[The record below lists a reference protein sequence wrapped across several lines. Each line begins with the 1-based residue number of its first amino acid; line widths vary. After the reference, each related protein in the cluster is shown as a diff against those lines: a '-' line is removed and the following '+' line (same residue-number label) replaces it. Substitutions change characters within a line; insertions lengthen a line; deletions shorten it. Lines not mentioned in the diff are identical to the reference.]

1 MGFINSLPDGG
12 GSSGGL
18 AGPPGP
24 QGPKG
29 AQGPKGDPGTG
40 FKLASDGN
48 FDIEKRNLLNLEV
61 LPDAKI
67 DDSLAITRKDF
78 YSGVNKGYV
87 NENFLKKDG
96 FNFNLK
102 GSNITNGE
110 PYYDGLYGDRD
121 RVSKRYVDIQN
132 DKQDIAIND
141 KLSKDGTSQMEGA
154 LDMNNNK
161 IVNVGDTTEQDG
173 DAINYRYFNRE
184 KGVLTGLI
192 NNASAQAVQRDGSVP
207 MTGNLN
213 MDSNKIT
220 NLNTD
225 ATDLDSAANVRHVST
240 SNAKLLLSLTQS
252 LDKKIK
258 DKRVTHH
265 RKAKTTSSLMASKTF
280 PIRPTMSIKRFTF
293 LEWERG
299 VKTDIHPDLV

>member
-1 MGFINSLPDGG
+1 MGYVNSLPDSG
-12 GSSGGL
+12 GSSKGL

-48 FDIEKRNLLNLEV
+48 FDIERKMLLNMEV
-61 LPDAKI
+61 LPDAKT
-67 DDSLAITRKDF
+67 DDSLAITRKYF

-87 NENFLKKDG
+87 NDNFLKKDAAG
-96 FNFNLK
+96 NDFDLK
-102 GSNITNGE
+102 GDNIKNGE
-110 PYYDGLYGDRD
+110 SYYEGLYGHRD
-121 RVSKRYVDIQN
+121 LVSKQYVDIQN
-132 DKQDIAIND
+132 EKQDIAIND
-141 KLSKDGTSQMEGA
+141 KLSKDGSSQIGGA
-154 LDMNNNK
+154 LDMNNKK
-161 IVNVGDTTEQDG
+161 IINVEDTTEQDG
-173 DAINYRYFNRE
+173 DAINYRYFNSE

-192 NNASAQAVQRDGSVP
+192 NNASTQAVQRDGSVP

-240 SNAKLLLSLTQS
+240 SNAKLLLSLSQS
-252 LDKKIK
+252 FDKKIK
-258 DKRVTHH
+258 ESHI
-265 RKAKTTSSLMASKTF
+265 TSSASEKDAFRYITEEVNESKSENN
-280 PIRPTMSIKRFTF
+280 IIVDGIKDF
-293 LEWERG
+293 RG
-299 VKTDIHPDLV
+299 SPHDVNKR

>member
-1 MGFINSLPDGG
+1 MGYINSL
-12 GSSGGL
+12 L
-18 AGPPGP
+18 TGPPGP

-48 FDIEKRNLLNLEV
+48 FDIERKRLLNMEV

-87 NENFLKKDG
+87 NEYFLKKNG
-96 FNFNLK
+96 FNFVTLQ
-102 GSNITNGE
+102 T
-110 PYYDGLYGDRD
+110 
-121 RVSKRYVDIQN
+121 VSRTMIVCKKYIDLQ
-132 DKQDIAIND
+132 DAKQDIAIND
-141 KLSKDGTSQMEGA
+141 KLSKDGTSQMGGD

-207 MTGNLN
+207 MTGDLN
-213 MDSNKIT
+213 MD
-220 NLNTD
+220 
-225 ATDLDSAANVRHVST
+225 RR
-240 SNAKLLLSLTQS
+240 KL
-252 LDKKIK
+252 
-258 DKRVTHH
+258 
-265 RKAKTTSSLMASKTF
+265 
-280 PIRPTMSIKRFTF
+280 PT
-293 LEWERG
+293 
-299 VKTDIHPDLV
+299 

>member
-1 MGFINSLPDGG
+1 MGYINSLPDSGG
-12 GSSGGL
+12 RSEGL

-40 FKLASDGN
+40 FKLAPDGN
-48 FDIEKRNLLNLEV
+48 FDIERKSLLDVET
-61 LPDAKI
+61 LPDAKV

-78 YSGVNKGYV
+78 YSAVNKGYV
-87 NENFLKKDG
+87 NENFLKKDAAG
-96 FNFNLK
+96 NDFDLK
-102 GSNITNGE
+102 GSNIKNGE

-121 RVSKRYVDIQN
+121 LVCKKYVDLQD
-132 DKQDIAIND
+132 DKQDVAINA

-225 ATDLDSAANVRHVST
+225 AADLDSAANVRHVNNA
-240 SNAKLLLSLTQS
+240 NAKLLLSLSQS
-252 LDKKIK
+252 MDKKIFK
-258 DKRVTHH
+258 
-265 RKAKTTSSLMASKTF
+265 SLT
-280 PIRPTMSIKRFTF
+280 
-293 LEWERG
+293 
-299 VKTDIHPDLV
+299 